1 MYYPT
6 LEQIKA
12 LNTPAELIPI
22 GKKIDTDLLPRTRE
36 SPSLSVQGLSPYQA
50 FGRIKEG
57 KNSFLLESARFNK
70 NIGRYSFLGTE
81 PFLIF
86 KAKGDK
92 IEIRSIEGV
101 KRFIGNPIKELRE
114 IFKKFTSPKLPDMP
128 NFTGGA
134 VGYFGYDCRHYFE
147 KLTRIAKDD
156 LNLPD
161 IYLLFFDTVIAY
173 DHLLKEVKI
182 ISNVHRGKNVN
193 KSYEQ
198 AIGKIEGLADR
209 LEKRETAH
217 LLKNNPKKSDF
228 AINSNFTLSE
238 FTSMVKQAKE
248 YIKRG
253 DIYQANLSQRF
264 CAPNGIAPLT
274 LYSKLRQINP
284 SPFACILDLDE
295 FSIVSSS
302 PERLLK
308 LEDNLVETRPIAGTR
323 PRGKNYK
330 DNMKKSLE
338 LILSEKERAEH
349 IMLVD
354 LERND
359 LGRVCEYGSV
369 RVNELMVLEEYSH
382 VTHIVSNVCGKLHKN
397 KDRFDLIRAA
407 FPGGTITGTPKI
419 RCMDIIDEL
428 EPISRNIYT
437 GSVGYLSFNGDM
449 DLNIIIRTFLNFNQK
464 SYVQVGA
471 GIVADS
477 DPEREYYETLYKAEA
492 LLKTLK
498 ELNPVTD

>member
-6 LEQIKA
+6 LKQIKSF
-12 LNTPAELIPI
+12 NCQEKLIPI
-22 GKKIDTDLLPRTRE
+22 YKKIDINL
-36 SPSLSVQGLSPYQA
+36 SPSQA
-50 FGRIKEG
+50 LGRIKG
-57 KNSFLLESARFNK
+57 AKNNFLLESARFHRTT
-70 NIGRYSFLGTE
+70 GRYSFLGTE

-86 KAKGDK
+86 KAKGNN
-92 IEIRSIEGV
+92 IETVSYGKQEKHTGD
-101 KRFIGNPIKELRE
+101 PIKELRE
-114 IFKKFTSPKLPDMP
+114 IFKKFTAARIDGLP

-147 KLTRIAKDD
+147 KLARKAEDD

-161 IYLLFFDTVIAY
+161 IYLLFFDTILAC
-173 DHLLKEVKI
+173 DHLLNEVKI
-182 ISNVHRGKNVN
+182 ISNVVRGKDID
-193 KSYEQ
+193 KSYEE
-198 AIGKIEGLADR
+198 AVAKIER
-209 LEKRETAH
+209 LVDKLNQPEKKDPGAEKDNSS
-217 LLKNNPKKSDF
+217 LDFKKRFKVD
-228 AINSNFTLSE
+228 SNFTLSE

-253 DIYQANLSQRF
+253 DIYQANLSQRLS
-264 CAPNGIAPLT
+264 APNGIEPLR
-274 LYSKLRQINP
+274 LYERLGKINP
-284 SPFACILDLDE
+284 APFACILDLAD

-308 LEDNLVETRPIAGTR
+308 LEGDLVQTRPIAGTK

-330 DNMKKSLE
+330 DNLKKSLE

-369 RVNELMVLEEYSH
+369 GVNELMVLEEYSH
-382 VTHIVSNVCGKLHKN
+382 VTHIVSNIRGRLRAG
-397 KDRFDLIRAA
+397 KDRFDLLRAA

-419 RCMDIIDEL
+419 RCMNIIDEL
-428 EPISRNIYT
+428 EPVARNIYT
-437 GSVGYLSFNGDM
+437 GSVGYLGFNGDM
-449 DLNIIIRTFLNFNQK
+449 DLNIIIRTFLNVNAK
-464 SYVQVGA
+464 SYIQVGA

-477 DPEREYYETLYKAEA
+477 DPEREYHETLYKAEA
-492 LLKTLK
+492 LLETLRK
-498 ELNPVTD
+498 INI

>member
-1 MYYPT
+1 MHYPT
-6 LEQIKA
+6 LKQIK
-12 LNTPAELIPI
+12 LLGQGTSRIPI
-22 GKKIDTDLLPRTRE
+22 YKKIDTNLLPF
-36 SPSLSVQGLSPYQA
+36 QA
-50 FGRIKEG
+50 FGRIKNE
-57 KNSFLLESARFNK
+57 KNSFLLESARFHQTT
-70 NIGRYSFLGTE
+70 GRYSFLGTE

-86 KAKGDK
+86 KSKADK
-92 IEIRSIEGV
+92 IEVISKEKPGTISAQGEHKKFTGEA
-101 KRFIGNPIKELRE
+101 IKELRQ
-114 IFKKFTSPKLPDMP
+114 IFEGLTSAKINGLP

-147 KLTRIAKDD
+147 ELTKTAKDD

-173 DHLLKEVKI
+173 DHLLDEVKI
-182 ISNVHRGKNVN
+182 ISNVKTGKKID
-193 KSYEQ
+193 KSYEE
-198 AIGKIEGLADR
+198 AIGKIEN
-209 LEKRETAH
+209 LEKR
-217 LLKNNPKKSDF
+217 LKASEKTTPPKVISKNFTIS
-228 AINSNFTLSE
+228 SNFSLNK

-253 DIYQANLSQRF
+253 DIYQANLSQRLSAPAL
-264 CAPNGIAPLT
+264 CHNGTGPNGVDELKLYET
-274 LYSKLRQINP
+274 LRKINP
-284 SPFACILDLDE
+284 SPFACILDLE
-295 FSIVSSS
+295 ELSIVSSS

-308 LEDNLVETRPIAGTR
+308 LEGGSVQTRPIAGTK

-330 DNMKKSLE
+330 DHMKKRLE

-349 IMLVD
+349 IMLLD

-369 RVNELMVLEEYSH
+369 RVDELMVLEEYSH
-382 VTHIVSNVCGKLHKN
+382 VTHIVSNVCGKLRKD
-397 KDRFDLIRAA
+397 KDRFDLIKAA

-428 EPISRNIYT
+428 EPVTRNIYT
-437 GSVGYLSFNGDM
+437 GSIGYLSFSGDM
-449 DLNIIIRTFLNFNQK
+449 DLNIIIRTFLNFNSK
-464 SYVQVGA
+464 TYIQVGA

-498 ELNPVTD
+498 EVNA